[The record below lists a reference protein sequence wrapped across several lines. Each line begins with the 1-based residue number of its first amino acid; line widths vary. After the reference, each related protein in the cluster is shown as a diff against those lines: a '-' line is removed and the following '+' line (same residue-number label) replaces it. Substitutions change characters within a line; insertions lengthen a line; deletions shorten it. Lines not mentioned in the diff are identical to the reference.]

1 MSVLPLLETFSILAE
16 QGSFS
21 AAARILKVQ
30 KSTVSRQ
37 LSQLEEHFGV
47 ALLQRTT
54 RKVALTPEGRTL
66 YSQIRVPV
74 SELQKADLSQQS
86 GPSGTLRG
94 RLRITA
100 PLSLGE
106 ILLAEPIAQFN
117 LAHPEV
123 EIHVNTT
130 DEVIDL
136 VEQGYDLAVRAG
148 PIEGNSLRA
157 LRLGEN
163 RFGLYATQAFIS
175 RHPKLRQKSP
185 TDPRVVL
192 DGVPAIQFVTSGENF
207 EWQLHSTA
215 HGPAKSRKIE
225 LKRPMRADSLALVRR
240 LCLASA
246 GVAFLPEFLVHED
259 EAAGRL
265 QRILPEWSSSP
276 SRFSAVF
283 PDHRIPS
290 PVVRE
295 FLRYLKG

>member
-1 MSVLPLLETFSILAE
+1 MSVLSLLETFSILAE

-21 AAARILKVQ
+21 AAARILKIQ

-66 YSQIRVPV
+66 FAQIRVPV
-74 SELQKADLSQQS
+74 AELQKAELSQQA
-86 GPSGTLRG
+86 GPSGALRG

-100 PLSLGE
+100 PVSLGE
-106 ILLAEPIAQFN
+106 ILLAEPIARFK

-123 EIHVNTT
+123 EIHINTT
-130 DEVIDL
+130 DEVLDL

-163 RFGLYATQAFIS
+163 RFGLYATPAFTA
-175 RHPKLRQKSP
+175 RHPRLRQKSSS
-185 TDPRVVL
+185 DPRTL
-192 DGVPAIQFVTSGENF
+192 LEGIPTIQFVAGGENF
-207 EWQLHSTA
+207 EWHL
-215 HGPAKSRKIE
+215 HGPAKSRKVE
-225 LKRPMRADSLALVRR
+225 LRRPIFAESLALVRR

-246 GVAFLPEFLVHED
+246 GVAFLPEFLAQED

-265 QRILPEWSSSP
+265 QRILPEWASTP

-295 FLRYLKG
+295 FLRYLKA